1 MGIKKKSCQRHL
13 GKRNNSPIKK
23 KKIRRASDS
32 FKAIVDW
39 SQVYEVSKEK
49 QSELSSIPSQVT
61 INV

>member
-1 MGIKKKSCQRHL
+1 MPKAFGNKKQLTYKE
-13 GKRNNSPIKK
+13 

-61 INV
+61 TNV